1 MPNPSERARL
11 VEQPGATRW
20 SLRRRVIWL
29 TVSVTAVAWVLG
41 AIAIALVQNRI
52 SENLFDQRL
61 KDIAGALL
69 TFADHEISELQEAG
83 GDVVHFEGAATLGL
97 RYKYQIWS
105 NDGQLL
111 LISVDTPRQP
121 FVPQTGNGFTNTEIG
136 GVPMRILV
144 LPTPDGRKRLE
155 VAEPLS
161 ARSAPPN
168 PELYTLAIPMALT
181 LLLLIGAGSFMA
193 RHVTRALSD
202 SAGEV
207 TQRGPDDLRALVVT
221 DPPAELVPILAA
233 INVLFRRIES
243 AIASER
249 RFVSAAAHELRSP
262 LAAIKLQAQ
271 VALLTKDEADRR
283 NSLNYLIQAIDSA
296 SHMID
301 QLLTMSRI
309 DGMVA
314 LQSQKSLLQ
323 LDSIAAHLIDEMRPL
338 AARREQTIEDRL
350 EAADIDGLEFGVAVL
365 LRNLIDNASR
375 YSPRGRRILVSTGT
389 DAAGTPFMQVD
400 DEGPGIPPEERQR
413 VFERFTRL
421 ANETNADGC
430 GIGLSI
436 VQAVVE
442 LHRARVELTESP
454 MGGLRVHVCF
464 PPSLLGEDV
473 GSISLQLADA

>member
-1 MPNPSERARL
+1 M
-11 VEQPGATRW
+11 
-20 SLRRRVIWL
+20 
-29 TVSVTAVAWVLG
+29 
-41 AIAIALVQNRI
+41 
-52 SENLFDQRL
+52 
-61 KDIAGALL
+61 
-69 TFADHEISELQEAG
+69 
-83 GDVVHFEGAATLGL
+83 
-97 RYKYQIWS
+97 
-105 NDGQLL
+105 
-111 LISVDTPRQP
+111 
-121 FVPQTGNGFTNTEIG
+121 
-136 GVPMRILV
+136 
-144 LPTPDGRKRLE
+144 
-155 VAEPLS
+155 
-161 ARSAPPN
+161 
-168 PELYTLAIPMALT
+168 T

-233 INVLFRRIES
+233 INVLFRRIEN

-365 LRNLIDNASR
+365 LRNLI
-375 YSPRGRRILVSTGT
+375 GTGT